1 LSEEQQDLQSG
12 NNGSRGVNNDGQN
25 LHYTYVEASTM
36 LGIIQ
41 IKAVDLGCI
50 IRIYH
55 LGLLQ
60 EFNACKHANDHA
72 TMLFLYLHQATL
84 HSLQVT
90 GV

>member
-1 LSEEQQDLQSG
+1 MA
-12 NNGSRGVNNDGQN
+12 RGGLAMMDRY
-25 LHYTYVEASTM
+25 LYYTYVEASTV
-36 LGIIQ
+36 LRIIQ